1 MEEEKTIV
9 LNNDNPKWIIPATS
23 ETKTNEKTVRQMQV
37 ERAMDPRNK
46 LSDVLKNEQPAG
58 RIEEEKEQINEQTL
72 SDGTPE
78 PQKSSIEQTR
88 ENRAA
93 VTKQRAD
100 AAFEDYYKMRQV
112 KGNDFTTADVDAALG
127 NNTRAFQKQYMNGKG
142 NFGTA
147 LGAGAIWGAVN
158 PNTLATLDRMYQ
170 TRIAE
175 EQAKEADRN
184 KMSRVIGK
192 FGNVN
197 ITNGDKRTIVNQFGD
212 TNGDVKMTPEL
223 KAELERR
230 GITDENDQWDM
241 IDLLNQKPPTFEEL
255 MAQREHA
262 RAELDYKN
270 QQRLI
275 ERRRNLQG
283 LSELGALIGDIIKA
297 SGGAVVTPRDLQSK
311 YDQLSKQE
319 QANYDAYLARM
330 EKIKADAEA
339 ERKRQAERAQAI
351 ADRDET
357 RAYNE
362 RLYQQK
368 LEDEKKIAE
377 KNQQYQLELI
387 KARSDAKLKQLE
399 KRASLELS
407 DKNMKTVTVW
417 FRGTR
422 YNVNKDSIETVLS
435 AVRPHLGLKVDELS
449 KLLGNDMTKS
459 QLIAETCSA
468 LEDYST
474 YLSEETCANI
484 DSLLSRSSVSVEK
497 SKTKGTATGG
507 ATGTGAGT
515 NGTGGGA
522 KGAGNDDNTGGMFE

>member
-1 MEEEKTIV
+1 M
-9 LNNDNPKWIIPATS
+9 
-23 ETKTNEKTVRQMQV
+23 
-37 ERAMDPRNK
+37 
-46 LSDVLKNEQPAG
+46 
-58 RIEEEKEQINEQTL
+58 
-72 SDGTPE
+72 
-78 PQKSSIEQTR
+78 
-88 ENRAA
+88 
-93 VTKQRAD
+93 
-100 AAFEDYYKMRQV
+100 
-112 KGNDFTTADVDAALG
+112 
-127 NNTRAFQKQYMNGKG
+127 
-142 NFGTA
+142 
-147 LGAGAIWGAVN
+147 
-158 PNTLATLDRMYQ
+158 
-170 TRIAE
+170 
-175 EQAKEADRN
+175 
-184 KMSRVIGK
+184 
-192 FGNVN
+192 
-197 ITNGDKRTIVNQFGD
+197 
-212 TNGDVKMTPEL
+212 
-223 KAELERR
+223 
-230 GITDENDQWDM
+230 
-241 IDLLNQKPPTFEEL
+241 
-255 MAQREHA
+255 
-262 RAELDYKN
+262 
-270 QQRLI
+270 
-275 ERRRNLQG
+275 
-283 LSELGALIGDIIKA
+283 SELGALIGDIIKA